1 MNVWKTSSLGEVVS
15 IVGGGTPTRSNPD
28 FYGGTIPWVTPKDM
42 KSWEITGAQ
51 ITITQSGLDNSATR
65 VVPKNSILIVVRSGV
80 LKHTIP
86 VALNR
91 LPVAINQDMKA
102 LQCRDGI
109 DAEFLARFI
118 KAQSPVIL
126 QWVRATTADNFPID
140 KLKKLPVPLPPLAEQ
155 RRIAEVLDR
164 AEALRTKRRAAL
176 AQLDSLIQSLFLDLF
191 GDPAT
196 NPRGWPKK
204 SLGDVA
210 RERPNN
216 GIFRK
221 NPDYIQEGKD
231 GLPVVWVEEL
241 FRGDSIDT
249 KDSRRVIPAG
259 SEVEKYGLKTGDI
272 LFCRSSLKLDGIAF
286 NNVYLG
292 KDDAALFE
300 CHLIRISP
308 DLKILS
314 PVFLNCLLR
323 LPKMRAIAKA
333 KSKTATMTT
342 IDQQN
347 LCSIDLPLPPIELQ
361 REFAHR
367 VGAVENLKTAQRVS
381 LAELDAL
388 FASLQHRAFRGE
400 L

>member
-1 MNVWKTSSLGEVVS
+1 M
-15 IVGGGTPTRSNPD
+15 
-28 FYGGTIPWVTPKDM
+28 
-42 KSWEITGAQ
+42 
-51 ITITQSGLDNSATR
+51 
-65 VVPKNSILIVVRSGV
+65 PKNSILIVVRSGV

-300 CHLIRISP
+300 CHIIRISP
-308 DLKILS
+308 DLKIIS

-323 LPKMRAIAKA
+323 
-333 KSKTATMTT
+333 
-342 IDQQN
+342 
-347 LCSIDLPLPPIELQ
+347 
-361 REFAHR
+361 FAPAPR
-367 VGAVENLKTAQRVS
+367 VSRGAVT
-381 LAELDAL
+381 
-388 FASLQHRAFRGE
+388 
-400 L
+400 